1 MMSLSDIYTDGND
14 NTDNTGSND
23 GCIRHMVIAATALT
37 LLALTRLM
45 VLTTLITLEAVL
57 ASVDIY

>member
-14 NTDNTGSND
+14 NTDNTGSSN
-23 GCIRHMVIAATALT
+23 GCIRHMIIAVTPIT